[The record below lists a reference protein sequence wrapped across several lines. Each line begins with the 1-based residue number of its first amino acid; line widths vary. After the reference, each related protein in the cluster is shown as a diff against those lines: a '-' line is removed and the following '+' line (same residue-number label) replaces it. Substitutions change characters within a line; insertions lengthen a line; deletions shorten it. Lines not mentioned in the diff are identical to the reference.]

1 MCEKPWH
8 PRSTPARLQDRLGDV
23 GTSRLNV
30 DIIENYESPVVS
42 CLRVCVMTQSM
53 IDGLN
58 CMKSVRVLSV
68 ASEIFPLIKT
78 GALADVTGALPIAL
92 KPEHIEVR
100 TVVPGYPSVMN
111 SLGPVEG
118 VLHLPHFF
126 GGEAR
131 LLRAKS
137 CELGLFV
144 LDAPHLFARAGNP
157 YLTPGGV
164 DWPDNALR
172 FAALA
177 RIAADIGLGAVPSF
191 VPDIVHAHDWHAA
204 LALAYL
210 HYSNRPRP
218 ATVMT
223 VHNLAYQGVFPRE
236 LLAAIG
242 LPPES
247 FTMHGVEY
255 YGQIGFLKAG
265 LYFADRITTVSPSY
279 AREILSD
286 EGGMGL
292 GGLLRERSCDLSGIL
307 NGVDTSVWDPAT
319 DPYIPGCF
327 YADMPS
333 CFESDVLENR
343 ATNKAALQRRL
354 GLKPAPDAFLLG
366 VIGRLSRQ
374 KGLDLLLENLPTI
387 VSEGMQLAVLGSGDR
402 SLQHRY
408 RAAAQADPERVSVSI
423 GHDEGLAHLIQ
434 AGADAL
440 VVPSRSEPCGL
451 TQLCALRYGTV
462 PIVSRVGGL
471 EDTVVDAGDFA
482 VTGGRQ
488 TGFKFGPVTTEN
500 LAGVLQ
506 RACATFH
513 DVAAWRR
520 IQRNGMSTDVSWH
533 NSASRYADLYRGMVE
548 LPQEKVA

>member
-1 MCEKPWH
+1 
-8 PRSTPARLQDRLGDV
+8 
-23 GTSRLNV
+23 
-30 DIIENYESPVVS
+30 
-42 CLRVCVMTQSM
+42 
-53 IDGLN
+53 
-58 CMKSVRVLSV
+58 MKSLRVLSI
-68 ASEIFPLIKT
+68 ASEIYPLIKI
-78 GALADVTGALPIAL
+78 GELADVTGALPIAL
-92 KPEHIEVR
+92 KSEGVEVR

-111 SLGPVEG
+111 SLGVVEG
-118 VLHLPHFF
+118 VVHLPNFF
-126 GGEAR
+126 GAEAR
-131 LLRAKS
+131 LIRATS

-144 LDAPHLFARAGNP
+144 LDAPHLFSRAGNP
-157 YLTPGGV
+157 YLRADGA

-177 RIAADIGLGAVPSF
+177 RIAADIGLGFVSSF

-204 LALAYL
+204 LALAYM
-210 HYSNRPRP
+210 HYSNRRRP

-236 LLAAIG
+236 MLAAID
-242 LPPES
+242 LPPQS
-247 FTMHGVEY
+247 FTVHGVEY
-255 YGQIGFLKAG
+255 YGKIGFLKAG
-265 LYFADRITTVSPSY
+265 LYFADRITTVSPTY

-292 GGLLRERSCDLSGIL
+292 GGLLRDRSCDLSGIL
-307 NGVDTSVWDPAT
+307 NGIDTSVWDPAT
-319 DPYIPGCF
+319 DPHIPGCF
-327 YADMPS
+327 YADVS
-333 CFESDVLENR
+333 SGFESEVLQNR
-343 ATNKAALQRRL
+343 AINKAALQRRL
-354 GLKPAPDAFLLG
+354 GLQLAPDVLMLG
-366 VIGRLSRQ
+366 VIGRLSSR

-387 VSEGMQLAVLGSGDR
+387 VREGMQLVVLGSGGDR
-402 SLQHRY
+402 SLQYRY
-408 RAAAQADPERVSVSI
+408 RAAAQAHPERVSVTI

-440 VVPSRSEPCGL
+440 VVPSRFEPCGL

-471 EDTVVDAGDFA
+471 GDTVVDVDDLAII
-482 VTGGRQ
+482 GGGQ
-488 TGFKFGPVTTEN
+488 TGFKFGPVTAEN

-520 IQRNGMSTDVSWH
+520 IQRNGMSIDVSWR
-533 NSASRYADLYRGMVE
+533 NPASRYADLYSSLVE

>member
-1 MCEKPWH
+1 
-8 PRSTPARLQDRLGDV
+8 
-23 GTSRLNV
+23 
-30 DIIENYESPVVS
+30 
-42 CLRVCVMTQSM
+42 
-53 IDGLN
+53 
-58 CMKSVRVLSV
+58 MKSLRVLSI
-68 ASEIFPLIKT
+68 ASEIYPLIKI
-78 GALADVTGALPIAL
+78 GELADVTGALPIAL
-92 KPEHIEVR
+92 KSEGIEVR

-111 SLGPVEG
+111 SLGVVEG
-118 VLHLPHFF
+118 VVHLPNFF
-126 GGEAR
+126 GAEAR
-131 LLRAKS
+131 LIRATS

-144 LDAPHLFARAGNP
+144 LDAPHLFSRAGNP
-157 YLTPGGV
+157 YLRVDGA

-177 RIAADIGLGAVPSF
+177 RIAADIGLGFVSSF

-204 LALAYL
+204 LALAYM
-210 HYSNRPRP
+210 HYSNRRRP

-236 LLAAIG
+236 MLAAID
-242 LPPES
+242 LPPQS
-247 FTMHGVEY
+247 FTVHGVEY
-255 YGQIGFLKAG
+255 YGKIGFLKAG
-265 LYFADRITTVSPSY
+265 LYFADRITTVSPTY

-292 GGLLRERSCDLSGIL
+292 GGLLRDRSCDLSGIL
-307 NGVDTSVWDPAT
+307 NGIDTSVWDPAT
-319 DPYIPGCF
+319 DPHIPGCF
-327 YADMPS
+327 YTDVS
-333 CFESDVLENR
+333 SGFESEVLQNR

-354 GLKPAPDAFLLG
+354 GLQLAPDVLMLG
-366 VIGRLSRQ
+366 VIGRLSSR

-387 VSEGMQLAVLGSGDR
+387 VREGMQLVVLGSGGDR
-402 SLQHRY
+402 SLQYRY
-408 RAAAQADPERVSVSI
+408 RAAAQAHPERVSVTI
-423 GHDEGLAHLIQ
+423 GHDESLAHLIQ

-440 VVPSRSEPCGL
+440 VVPSRFEPCGL

-471 EDTVVDAGDFA
+471 GDTVVDVDDLAII
-482 VTGGRQ
+482 GGGQ
-488 TGFKFGPVTTEN
+488 TGFKFGPVTAEN

-520 IQRNGMSTDVSWH
+520 IQRNGMSIDVSWR
-533 NSASRYADLYRGMVE
+533 NPASRYADLYSSLVE

>member
-1 MCEKPWH
+1 M
-8 PRSTPARLQDRLGDV
+8 R
-23 GTSRLNV
+23 
-30 DIIENYESPVVS
+30 
-42 CLRVCVMTQSM
+42 
-53 IDGLN
+53 
-58 CMKSVRVLSV
+58 SVRVLSV
-68 ASEIFPLIKT
+68 AAELYPLIKT
-78 GALADVTGALPIAL
+78 GGLADVTGALPIAL
-92 KPEHIEVR
+92 KAEGIEVR

-111 SLGPVEG
+111 SLGSVEG
-118 VLHLPHFF
+118 VLHLPQFF

-131 LLRAKS
+131 LLRTTS

-157 YLTPGGV
+157 YLRPDGV

-210 HYSNRPRP
+210 HYSDQRRP

-236 LLAAIG
+236 MLAAIG

-247 FTMHGVEY
+247 FTVHGVEY
-255 YGQIGFLKAG
+255 YGKIGFLKAG
-265 LYFADRITTVSPSY
+265 LYFADRITTVSPTY
-279 AREILSD
+279 ASEILSD

-292 GGLLRERSCDLSGIL
+292 GGLLRERSCDLSAIL

-319 DPYIPGCF
+319 DPHIPGCF
-327 YADMPS
+327 YTDMPS
-333 CFESDVLENR
+333 CFESDVLTNR

-354 GLKPAPDAFLLG
+354 GLRPAPDAFLLG
-366 VIGRLSRQ
+366 VIGRLSNQ

-387 VSEGMQLAVLGSGDR
+387 ASEGMQLAVLGSGDR
-402 SLQHRY
+402 DLQTRY
-408 RAAAQADPERVSVSI
+408 RTAASASPERVGVST

-440 VVPSRSEPCGL
+440 VVPSRFEPCGL

-471 EDTVVDAGDFA
+471 EDTVVDAGDLA
-482 VTGGRQ
+482 ATGGGQ

-500 LAGVLQ
+500 LADVLQ

-520 IQRNGMSTDVSWH
+520 IQRNGMSTDVSWR
-533 NSASRYADLYRGMVE
+533 NPASRYADLYRGLVE
-548 LPQEKVA
+548 MPQEKVA

>member
-1 MCEKPWH
+1 LRWLWETSSS
-8 PRSTPARLQDRLGDV
+8 PRPAGYV
-23 GTSRLNV
+23 GIARLNV
-30 DIIENYESPVVS
+30 DIIESYESSLVRLLAN
-42 CLRVCVMTQSM
+42 LR
-53 IDGLN
+53 DGAADDRQVE

-68 ASEIFPLIKT
+68 ASEIYPLIKT
-78 GALADVTGALPIAL
+78 GGLADVTGALPIAL
-92 KPEHIEVR
+92 KPEDIEVR
-100 TVVPGYPSVMN
+100 TLVPGYPSVMN

-118 VLHLPHFF
+118 VLHLPDFF

-137 CELGLFV
+137 RELGLFV

-157 YLTPGGV
+157 YLKPDGA

-177 RIAADIGLGAVPSF
+177 RIAADIGLGVVPSF
-191 VPDIVHAHDWHAA
+191 VPDIVHAHDWQAA

-210 HYSNRPRP
+210 HYSNRRRP

-236 LLAAIG
+236 MLAAIG

-247 FTMHGVEY
+247 FTIHGVEY
-255 YGQIGFLKAG
+255 YGKIGFLKAG
-265 LYFADRITTVSPSY
+265 LYFADRITTVSPTY

-307 NGVDTSVWDPAT
+307 NGIDTSVWDPAT
-319 DPYIPGCF
+319 DPHIPGCF
-327 YADMPS
+327 YADMPD
-333 CFESDVLENR
+333 CFESDVLKNR

-354 GLKPAPDAFLLG
+354 GLQPAPDAFLLG

-374 KGLDLLLENLPTI
+374 KGLDLLLEYLPRI
-387 VSEGMQLAVLGSGDR
+387 VSEGMQLAVLGSSGDR
-402 SLQHRY
+402 GLQYCY
-408 RAAAQADPERVSVSI
+408 RAAAQAHPERVSVSI

-434 AGADAL
+434 AGVDAL
-440 VVPSRSEPCGL
+440 VVPSRFEPCGL
-451 TQLCALRYGTV
+451 TPLCALRYGTV

-471 EDTVVDAGDFA
+471 EDTVVDALDLA

-488 TGFKFGPVTTEN
+488 TGFKFGPVTAEN

-506 RACATFH
+506 RACAAFH

-533 NSASRYADLYRGMVE
+533 NSTSRYANLYRSLIE
-548 LPQEKVA
+548 LPEEKVA

>member
-1 MCEKPWH
+1 
-8 PRSTPARLQDRLGDV
+8 
-23 GTSRLNV
+23 
-30 DIIENYESPVVS
+30 
-42 CLRVCVMTQSM
+42 
-53 IDGLN
+53 
-58 CMKSVRVLSV
+58 MKSVRVLSV

-78 GALADVTGALPIAL
+78 GGLADVTGALPIAL
-92 KPEHIEVR
+92 KAEGIEVR

-111 SLGPVEG
+111 SLGPAEG

-131 LLRAKS
+131 LIRAKS
-137 CELGLFV
+137 GELGLFV

-157 YLTPGGV
+157 YLKPDGA
-164 DWPDNALR
+164 DWPDNVLR

-177 RIAADIGLGAVPSF
+177 RIAADIGLGVVPSF
-191 VPDIVHAHDWHAA
+191 VPDVVHAHDWQAA
-204 LALAYL
+204 LTFAYL
-210 HYSNRPRP
+210 HYSNRRRP

-223 VHNLAYQGVFPRE
+223 VHNLGYQGVFPRE
-236 LLAAIG
+236 MLAAIG

-247 FTMHGVEY
+247 FTIHGVEY
-255 YGQIGFLKAG
+255 YGKIGFLKAG
-265 LYFADRITTVSPSY
+265 LYFADRITAVSPTY

-292 GGLLRERSCDLSGIL
+292 GGLLRERSRDLSGIL
-307 NGVDTSVWDPAT
+307 NGIDTSVWDPAT
-319 DPYIPGCF
+319 DPHIPGCF
-327 YADMPS
+327 YADMPG
-333 CFESDVLENR
+333 CFDSDVLENR

-354 GLKPAPDAFLLG
+354 GLRPAPDAFLLG

-387 VSEGMQLAVLGSGDR
+387 LSEGMQLAVLGTGDR
-402 SLQHRY
+402 RLQYCY
-408 RAAAQADPERVSVSI
+408 RAAAQANPERVSVSI
-423 GHDEGLAHLIQ
+423 GYDEGLAHLIQ
-434 AGADAL
+434 AGVDAL
-440 VVPSRSEPCGL
+440 VVPSRFEPCGL

-471 EDTVVDAGDFA
+471 EDTVVDAGDLT

-500 LAGVLQ
+500 LALAVQ

-520 IQRNGMSTDVSWH
+520 IQVNGMSTDVSWRH
-533 NSASRYADLYRGMVE
+533 SASRYADLYRGLVE